1 MRAKI
6 FATMGGLLWLLS
18 APLSAGSNQLPSP
31 SAGHSEQQRISV
43 QVEGSGKDVILIP
56 GLASSRE
63 VWADLV
69 SRLRQSHRL
78 HLVELAGFAGSPA
91 ALDTEGEVIAP
102 AVEAIAAYIR
112 AQHIQ
117 APVIIGHSLGGE
129 VALMLGARH
138 PDLVGRLMIVDALP
152 FYSLLMNPLATSETA
167 APHAVEMRDSLL
179 AASAEQTEN
188 MQKASIARLVKTQ
201 ALRPRVL
208 AASISSDRRT
218 VANAVYELMVTDLRP
233 ELSHIRAPVEVVYAY
248 DPLYGVTSSNIDALF
263 HRAYASTSNVQF
275 TRIDGSFHF
284 VMLDQPEQFASTVEA
299 FLGK

>member
-6 FATMGGLLWLLS
+6 LATVGALLWLLS
-18 APLSAGSNQLPSP
+18 ATLSAASDQLPSP
-31 SAGHSEQQRISV
+31 SAGHSEQRRISV
-43 QVEGSGKDVILIP
+43 QVEGAGKDVILIP

-78 HLVELAGFAGSPA
+78 HLIQLAGFAGSPA
-91 ALDTEGEVIAP
+91 PLDTEGGVMAP
-102 AVEAIAAYIR
+102 AVEAIAEYIR
-112 AQHIQ
+112 AQHIH

-129 VALMLGARH
+129 AALMLGARH

-152 FYSLLMNPLATSETA
+152 FYSLLMNPSATSETV
-167 APHAVEMRDSLL
+167 APHAVQMRDSLL

-188 MQKASIARLVKTQ
+188 MQKLSIARLVKTQ
-201 ALRPRVL
+201 ASRPCVL
-208 AASISSDRRT
+208 AASINSDRRA

-248 DPLYGVTSSNIDALF
+248 DPLYGVPSSNVDALF

-284 VMLDQPEQFASTVEA
+284 VMLDQPERFASTVET